1 MEFKLNKYMNKIKVI
16 KTEKDYEEAMAL
28 IKSLMLDDPD
38 PDSEKGEQLALLA
51 TLIQDYES
59 RIIPESFI
67 DPIEAIK
74 FRMDQEDLK
83 SVDLIPYIGSKS
95 RVSEVLSGKRQ
106 LSLEMI
112 RSLSDGLKIPVK
124 LLINKGGIK
133 KEGKNDEEEYNN
145 WDNKLLKEM
154 SFYNYFK
161 NDSFDINNKVNL
173 LKSFFS
179 IKLSPQFTGML
190 RKTNSSYRLSY
201 VSDKNALTAWCTRVL
216 QRAEKVETSKKYKD
230 GLVDLAF
237 MQSLVKLS
245 VEENGGVFLV
255 QEKLKENGIKL
266 VIEPHLSKTYL
277 DGATILLDKDCP
289 VIGLTLRY
297 DRLDNFWF
305 TLMHE
310 LAHLSLHY
318 NKDIS
323 IFYDELQ
330 NNKIEINDMEKEAD
344 SLAEEAL
351 LPQAKW
357 ETSTARII
365 PTLLAVES
373 LAKELGIHK
382 AIIAGQIR
390 HKVSYNYL
398 NKIVNQEKV
407 RIYFPDIKWKK

>member
-1 MEFKLNKYMNKIKVI
+1 MYKIKVI
-16 KTEKDYEEAMAL
+16 KTEEDYQEAMDFL
-28 IKSLMLDDPD
+28 ENLMLEDPD
-38 PDSEKGEQLALLA
+38 PDSEKGEQLALLT

-59 RIIPESFI
+59 RIISESFV
-67 DPIEAIK
+67 DPVEAIK
-74 FRMDQEDLK
+74 FRMDQENLK
-83 SVDLIPYIGSKS
+83 PVDLVPYIGSKS
-95 RVSEVLSGKRQ
+95 RVSEILSGKRQ

-112 RSLSDGLKIPVK
+112 RALSDGLKIPAK
-124 LLINKGGIK
+124 SLINK
-133 KEGKNDEEEYNN
+133 KEIRKADENNEEGYNN

-154 SFYNYFK
+154 NSYNYFGD
-161 NDSFDINNKVNL
+161 NSFDISDKVNL

-179 IKLSPQFTGML
+179 VKLSPCFNGMM

-201 VSDKNALTAWCTRVL
+201 VSDKSALTAWYTRVL
-216 QRAEKVETSKKYKD
+216 QRAEKIETSKKYTE
-230 GLVDLAF
+230 GLVDLDF
-237 MQSLVKLS
+237 MQSLARLS
-245 VEENGGVFLV
+245 AEENGGIFLV
-255 QEKLKENGIKL
+255 QEKLRENGIKL
-266 VIEPHLSKTYL
+266 VVEPHLSKTYL

-318 NKDIS
+318 NKDIN

-330 NNKIEINDMEKEAD
+330 NEKIEINDMEKEAD

-365 PTLLAVES
+365 STLLAVEN
-373 LAKELGIHK
+373 LAKELGVHK
-382 AIIAGQIR
+382 AIVAGQIR
-390 HKVSYNYL
+390 HKAGYKYL

-407 RIYFPDIKWKK
+407 RNYFPDINWKK